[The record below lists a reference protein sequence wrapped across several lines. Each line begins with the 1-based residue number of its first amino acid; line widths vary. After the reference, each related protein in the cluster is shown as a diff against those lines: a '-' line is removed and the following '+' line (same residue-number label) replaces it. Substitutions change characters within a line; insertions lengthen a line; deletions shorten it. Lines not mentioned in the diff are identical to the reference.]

1 MIAIA
6 IPIPVYAALLLNK
19 SHLFFDTHFFRFLD
33 TLLPGIQSTSSP
45 VRYQTTAIMNVMY
58 GVFLSSFSIFQFF
71 STLLLGAYSD
81 SKGRK
86 KAILFSLLIMVFGF
100 MFLSLGTYI
109 QSLALLF
116 LGYALLGIGGG
127 NITVYYSILADI
139 STIKTKAKY
148 FGLVGVCFGIAFI
161 IGPLLGGI
169 LTKSTSH
176 YWLNYTLPF
185 IISTICCFIGLLISL
200 AFLPETLENPT
211 RSEKIFSRSFE
222 SLKTFLSKQSTLRT
236 LLFTVFTITI
246 GFTFFREF
254 FSSYMFQKFEYLPN
268 HTGRLFGYMGI
279 WMMIT
284 QGIFLRILPKFS
296 NTTTIILIFLPLL
309 AISFLVL
316 LLPDTGTQMYLAL
329 PFVVIAQS
337 MVVPN
342 INALISNSASMSEQ
356 GTVLG
361 VNQSLQAFAQIAPP
375 FITGFGVV
383 MHLSMPFI
391 LAFLVTMIGFLL
403 YIAYYLK
410 EKNSGKN

>member
-19 SHLFFDTHFFRFLD
+19 AHLFFDTPLFYWLD
-33 TLLPGIQSTSSP
+33 TFLVGVQTSLSQA
-45 VRYQTTAIMNVMY
+45 RFQTTAIMNVMY

-81 SKGRK
+81 SHGRK
-86 KAILFSLLIMVFGF
+86 KAILISLLIMVFGF
-100 MFLSLGTYI
+100 VFLSIGTYI
-109 QSLALLF
+109 QSLSLLF
-116 LGYALLGIGGG
+116 LGYALLGTGGG
-127 NITVYYSILADI
+127 NITVYYSMLADI

-161 IGPLLGGI
+161 IGPFLGGI

-185 IISTICCFIGLLISL
+185 IISTLCCIIGLIISL
-200 AFLPETLENPT
+200 VFLPETLEIQT
-211 RSEKIFSRSFE
+211 RTERIIKKSFE
-222 SLKTFLSKQSTLRT
+222 SLVVFVSTKSSLRT
-236 LLFTVFTITI
+236 LLFTMFTITV

-254 FSSYMFQKFEYLPN
+254 FSSYMFQKFEFLPN
-268 HTGRLFGYMGI
+268 QTGRLFGYMGI

-296 NTTTIILIFLPLL
+296 TTATTILIALPAL
-309 AISFLVL
+309 AIGFLLL
-316 LLPDTGTQMYLAL
+316 LLPNIGSQMYLAL
-329 PFVVIAQS
+329 PIVVIAQS
-337 MVVPN
+337 IVVPN
-342 INALISNSASMSEQ
+342 VNALISNSASSNEQ

-361 VNQSLQAFAQIAPP
+361 VNQSLQALAQIAPP

-383 MHLSMPFI
+383 MHLSLPFI
-391 LAFLVTMIGFLL
+391 LAFSVTMLGFLL

>member
-19 SHLFFDTHFFRFLD
+19 SHLFFDTPFFYWLD
-33 TLLPGIQSTSSP
+33 TLLTGVQSSSSQT
-45 VRYQTTAIMNVMY
+45 RFQTTAIMNVMY

-71 STLLLGAYSD
+71 STLLLGSYCD
-81 SKGRK
+81 SHGRK
-86 KAILFSLLIMVFGF
+86 KAILISLLIMVFGF
-100 MFLSLGTYI
+100 VCLSFGTYI
-109 QSLALLF
+109 QSLTFLF

-161 IGPLLGGI
+161 IGPFLGGI
-169 LTKSTSH
+169 LTKSTSQ
-176 YWLNYTLPF
+176 YWLNYALPF
-185 IISTICCFIGLLISL
+185 IVSTLCCFIGLLISL
-200 AFLPETLENPT
+200 VFLPETLENPT
-211 RSEKIFSRSFE
+211 RTDKIVKKSFD
-222 SLKTFLSKQSTLRT
+222 SLKLFLSTKSSLRT
-236 LLFTVFTITI
+236 LLFTMFTITV

-268 HTGRLFGYMGI
+268 QTGRLFGYMGI

-284 QGIFLRILPKFS
+284 QGIILRILPKYS
-296 NTTTIILIFLPLL
+296 NASSIILVVLPIL
-309 AISFLVL
+309 AVSFLVL
-316 LLPDTGTQMYLAL
+316 LLPSDGGQMYFAL
-329 PFVVIAQS
+329 PLVVIAQS
-337 MVVPN
+337 IVVPN
-342 INALISNSASMSEQ
+342 VNALISNSASSNEQ

-383 MHLSMPFI
+383 MHLSLPFI
-391 LAFLVTMIGFLL
+391 LAFSVTMLGFLL

>member
-19 SHLFFDTHFFRFLD
+19 AHLFFDTPLFYWLD
-33 TLLPGIQSTSSP
+33 TLLTGVQSSTTQA
-45 VRYQTTAIMNVMY
+45 RNQTTAIMNVMY

-71 STLLLGAYSD
+71 STLLLGSYCD
-81 SKGRK
+81 SHGRK
-86 KAILFSLLIMVFGF
+86 KAILISLVIMVFGF
-100 MFLSLGTYI
+100 FFLSVGTYI
-109 QSLALLF
+109 QSLSFLF

-161 IGPLLGGI
+161 IGPFLGGI
-169 LTKSTSH
+169 LTKSTSQ
-176 YWLNYTLPF
+176 YWLNYALPF
-185 IISTICCFIGLLISL
+185 IVSTVCCIFGLLISL
-200 AFLPETLENPT
+200 VFLPETLENPT
-211 RSEKIFSRSFE
+211 FSDSIVKKSFQ
-222 SLKTFLSKQSTLRT
+222 SLKLFLSTKSSLRI
-236 LLFTVFTITI
+236 LLFTIFTITV

-268 HTGRLFGYMGI
+268 QTGRLFGYMGI

-284 QGIFLRILPKFS
+284 QGIILRILPKFS
-296 NTTTIILIFLPLL
+296 NTSTIILFTLPLL

-316 LLPDTGTQMYLAL
+316 LLPNIGTQMYFAL

-337 MVVPN
+337 IVVPN
-342 INALISNSASMSEQ
+342 VNALISNSASSNEQ
-356 GTVLG
+356 GSVLG
-361 VNQSLQAFAQIAPP
+361 VNQSLQALAQIAPP

-383 MHLSMPFI
+383 MHLSLPFI
-391 LAFLVTMIGFLL
+391 LAFSVTMLGFLL